1 MLYILLLYII
11 CVYVFVC
18 TYMYVSVI
26 YFTANVF
33 VLLFCCMYITICGF
47 SMQHLDLRNS
57 NEMQIQKGKS

>member
-1 MLYILLLYII
+1 
-11 CVYVFVC
+11 
-18 TYMYVSVI
+18 MYVSVI